1 VDLLARWRA
10 DIRRP
15 EAPPGKGDRW
25 FDLLVP
31 VGIVVLAQL
40 TDPGSAGEVLL
51 LVPAVA
57 AFWVRTWRGLPAEVF
72 AGVVFVS
79 VAAAVSSGGN
89 LEASFFLITIAILA
103 AAAHLGSSTR
113 AIVIAAVGTL
123 VEWTMTT
130 MLVPEAGIV
139 WQPWAI
145 ANGFTFVLGRTLR
158 HQRVLIEQLE
168 QTRRELADA
177 AVAEERRRIARDL
190 HDLAGHTL
198 AAVLLHVTGARHVL
212 RRDLD
217 EAERALRDAE
227 AVGRASLDQIRATV
241 AALRDD
247 ERGTDPALP
256 GAADL
261 ALLVDDYRRAGLQVR
276 YDVAGPLD
284 DLDGPIGTA
293 LHRIAREALT
303 NVARHA
309 PGNQVTVSLA
319 AGDDAVV
326 LAVVDSGTPGGA
338 APATGPHFGLVGMA
352 ERARAVGGE
361 LEAGPS
367 EDGWRVRAR
376 LPVRRHPEAAL
387 S

>member
-1 VDLLARWRA
+1 VDLLDRWRA
-10 DIRRP
+10 DIRCP
-15 EAPPGKGDRW
+15 EAPVGKGDRW
-25 FDLLVP
+25 FDLVVP

-40 TDPGSAGEVLL
+40 TNPGSVGAVLL
-51 LVPAVA
+51 LVPAIA
-57 AFWVRTWRGLPAEVF
+57 AYWVRTLWGLPAEVF
-72 AGVVFVS
+72 AGVVFLS
-79 VAAAVSSGGN
+79 TGAAVATGGN
-89 LEASFFLITIAILA
+89 LEGAFFLIALAVLA
-103 AAAHLGSSTR
+103 AAASLGSFTR
-113 AIVIAAVGTL
+113 AVVIAVVGTL
-123 VEWTMTT
+123 VEWTVTAK
-130 MLVPEAGIV
+130 LVPEAGILV
-139 WQPWAI
+139 QPWAI
-145 ANGFTFVLGRTLR
+145 ANVFTLTLGRTMR
-158 HQRVLIEQLE
+158 HQRLLIEQLE

-212 RRDLD
+212 RRDVD

-241 AALRDD
+241 VALRAD

-261 ALLVDDYRRAGLQVR
+261 ALLVEDYRRAGLDVR

-326 LAVVDSGTPGGA
+326 LAVADSGTPGGA
-338 APATGPHFGLVGMA
+338 APVIGPHFGLVGMA

-367 EDGWRVRAR
+367 EDGWRVEAR

-387 S
+387 P

>member
-15 EAPPGKGDRW
+15 EAQVGKVDRW
-25 FDLLVP
+25 FDLLIP
-31 VGIVVLAQL
+31 MGIVVLAQL
-40 TDPGSAGEVLL
+40 TNPGSAGEVLL

-57 AFWVRTWRGLPAEVF
+57 AFWVRTWRGLPAEVL

-89 LEASFFLITIAILA
+89 LEASFFLITIAVLA

-113 AIVIAAVGTL
+113 AVVIAVVGTL
-123 VEWTMTT
+123 VEWTVTT

-145 ANGFTFVLGRTLR
+145 ANVFTFTLGRTLR
-158 HQRVLIEQLE
+158 HQRLLIEQLE